1 MLDYEQLDSG
11 ITSAWSKW
19 VLTRVQR
26 RFVLQHNIRIEG
38 VKSPYCYL
46 SKHRADAIV
55 ASNDPD
61 RFQKEMNAEPCKY
74 FQISR

>member
-1 MLDYEQLDSG
+1 MLQYQRLDSAA
-11 ITSAWSKW
+11 TSAWSQW
-19 VLTRVQR
+19 VLTRVHNR
-26 RFVLQHNIRIEG
+26 YVLQHIIRIAG
-38 VKSPYCYL
+38 VRSPYCYV

-74 FQISR
+74 FQLAN